1 MEYRPKVAQVVV
13 ESEELV
19 QEEAKKEEAAPVQEK
34 KPKRKNNKKEKE
46 TKENKDS
53 NLPLGVHQSSDLM
66 KTQFTQQMEE
76 MRQRH
81 NELSHEL
88 YNIHQ
93 QLGAS
98 QVENQNLNEQL

>member
-1 MEYRPKVAQVVV
+1 
-13 ESEELV
+13 
-19 QEEAKKEEAAPVQEK
+19 
-34 KPKRKNNKKEKE
+34 
-46 TKENKDS
+46 
-53 NLPLGVHQSSDLM
+53 M
-66 KTQFTQQMEE
+66 KTQFTKQMEE

-98 QVENQNLNEQL
+98 QVENQNLNE